1 MIIRD
6 KNVVSEASGSEYHDL
21 STLSRSLRYDPT
33 YAQVSL
39 GSPLGH
45 VPGVHKEGVSMSN
58 NNIMQ
63 SKFDMTTQLADE
75 NAALKLGLSQA
86 AQTANIV
93 EQVLAGCKKLTVVA

>member
-6 KNVVSEASGSEYHDL
+6 KNVVSEHHAL

-45 VPGVHKEGVSMSN
+45 VLGVHKEGA
-58 NNIMQ
+58 
-63 SKFDMTTQLADE
+63 SKSRQQEEPKGDVHHRSRIIID
-75 NAALKLGLSQA
+75 
-86 AQTANIV
+86 
-93 EQVLAGCKKLTVVA
+93 TVM

>member
-6 KNVVSEASGSEYHDL
+6 KNVVSEASGSEHHAL

-45 VPGVHKEGVSMSN
+45 VLGVHKEVPQRVDNTKEGGN
-58 NNIMQ
+58 N
-63 SKFDMTTQLADE
+63 E
-75 NAALKLGLSQA
+75 G
-86 AQTANIV
+86 
-93 EQVLAGCKKLTVVA
+93 

>member
-6 KNVVSEASGSEYHDL
+6 KNVSEASGSEHHTL

-45 VPGVHKEGVSMSN
+45 VLGVHKEGASVSN

-63 SKFDMTTQLADE
+63 SKFDMTTQLAAE
-75 NAALKLGLSQA
+75 NAALKLGLSQ
-86 AQTANIV
+86 
-93 EQVLAGCKKLTVVA
+93 LARSQL

>member
-6 KNVVSEASGSEYHDL
+6 KNVSEASGSEHHAL

-45 VPGVHKEGVSMSN
+45 VLGVHKEGASVSN

-63 SKFDMTTQLADE
+63 SKFDMTTQLAAE
-75 NAALKLGLSQA
+75 NAALQLGLSQ
-86 AQTANIV
+86 
-93 EQVLAGCKKLTVVA
+93 LARSQL

>member
-6 KNVVSEASGSEYHDL
+6 KNVSEASGSEHHTL

-45 VPGVHKEGVSMSN
+45 VLGVHKEGASVSKQQQEEPKGDVHHRSTNPYKNDN
-58 NNIMQ
+58 NQGGNN
-63 SKFDMTTQLADE
+63 E
-75 NAALKLGLSQA
+75 G
-86 AQTANIV
+86 
-93 EQVLAGCKKLTVVA
+93 

>member
-6 KNVVSEASGSEYHDL
+6 KNVSEASGSEHHTL

-39 GSPLGH
+39 GNPLGH
-45 VPGVHKEGVSMSN
+45 VLGVHKEGASVSN

-63 SKFDMTTQLADE
+63 SKFDMTTQLAAE
-75 NAALKLGLSQA
+75 NAALKLGLSQ
-86 AQTANIV
+86 
-93 EQVLAGCKKLTVVA
+93 LARSQL

>member
-6 KNVVSEASGSEYHDL
+6 KNVVSEASGSEHHTL
-21 STLSRSLRYDPT
+21 STLSRSLRYGPT

-45 VPGVHKEGVSMSN
+45 VLGVHNEGASVSNNNN

-63 SKFDMTTQLADE
+63 SKFDMTTQLATE
-75 NAALKLGLSQA
+75 NAALKLGLSQ
-86 AQTANIV
+86 
-93 EQVLAGCKKLTVVA
+93 LARSQL

>member
-6 KNVVSEASGSEYHDL
+6 KNVSEASGSEHHAL

-45 VPGVHKEGVSMSN
+45 VLGVHKEGASVSN

-63 SKFDMTTQLADE
+63 SKFDMTTQLATE
-75 NAALKLGLSQA
+75 NAALKLGLSQ
-86 AQTANIV
+86 
-93 EQVLAGCKKLTVVA
+93 LARSQL

>member
-6 KNVVSEASGSEYHDL
+6 KNVVSEASGSEHHTL

-45 VPGVHKEGVSMSN
+45 VLGVHKEGASVSN
-58 NNIMQ
+58 NNNNNMQ
-63 SKFDMTTQLADE
+63 SKFDMTTQLAAE
-75 NAALKLGLSQA
+75 NAALKLGLSQ
-86 AQTANIV
+86 
-93 EQVLAGCKKLTVVA
+93 LARSQL

>member
-58 NNIMQ
+58 NNINNIMQ

-86 AQTANIV
+86 THLQEVNCSRIV
-93 EQVLAGCKKLTVVA
+93 IDTVK